1 MGIFNNREIASGIW
15 LLIIFIFMIRK
26 KDIRH
31 SLKRFFKTLF
41 NKKILISFIFM
52 FISTAI
58 IVLFLYH
65 INFWDISL
73 LKDTIIW
80 FLFSGIVTCVN
91 AITSRSDKNKLKKI
105 IYENLKVLILIEFII
120 NYYTFPL
127 IIELIVMPIITVIFL
142 LDVFTDNKEKYSS
155 VKKLMKTLQTVIGF
169 FLIYYFISNLVSS
182 YQGFISYNTLKSFL
196 LPIILSLF
204 FLPFIYL
211 FLLYAKYD
219 MIFIRLKMGS
229 SKSKELTKYAKKE
242 IIKTCLLN
250 LNKVKKL
257 LKGNAAKLM
266 HIQNKEDV
274 DELISSL

>member
-1 MGIFNNREIASGIW
+1 
-15 LLIIFIFMIRK
+15 
-26 KDIRH
+26 
-31 SLKRFFKTLF
+31 
-41 NKKILISFIFM
+41 M
-52 FISTAI
+52 FISTATI
-58 IVLFLYH
+58 IFVLYFVN
-65 INFWDISL
+65 IWNISF

-105 IYENLKVLILIEFII
+105 IYENLKALILIEFIV

-127 IIELIVMPIITVIFL
+127 IIELIVMPIIILIFL
-142 LDVFTDNKEKYSS
+142 LDTFTDNKEKYSS
-155 VKKLMKTLQTVIGF
+155 VTKLMKTLQTAIGF

-182 YQGFISYNTLKSFL
+182 YQGFISYSTLKSFL
-196 LPIILSLF
+196 LPILLSLC

-229 SKSKELTKYAKKE
+229 SKTKELTKYAKRE

-250 LNKVKKL
+250 LNKAKKL
-257 LKGNAAKLM
+257 LRGNTAKLM

-274 DELISSL
+274 DNLISSL